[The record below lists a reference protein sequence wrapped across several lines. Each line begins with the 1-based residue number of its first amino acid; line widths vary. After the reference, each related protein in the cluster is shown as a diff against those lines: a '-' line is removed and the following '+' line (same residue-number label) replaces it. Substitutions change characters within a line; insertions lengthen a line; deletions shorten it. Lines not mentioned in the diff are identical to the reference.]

1 LSGVAAV
8 GDNVADI
15 YESLGLRF
23 PGGNCLN
30 VAVAA
35 RRGGVEAAYVGAI
48 GTDEAG
54 QAVLQALEDEGV
66 RTDRLRIIR
75 GMNAYS
81 VVELDRGDRH
91 FVDFDLGVSRFI
103 LDEGDLEY
111 LAQFDCIHSGSRSGT
126 EAHLED
132 LRDVA
137 RLSFDFSDRP
147 REYYEP
153 ILGKLWMACFSGT
166 HLDPV
171 GVDDLTRRALR
182 AGPEIVLVTA
192 GAQGASISTATGET
206 VRVGA
211 SPGTPLDTLGAGDAV
226 IGTVLA
232 GLLRAD
238 DLETVMSSAMS
249 VATKVCAQYGAFG
262 HGRAVARLGERRVR
276 PGQEARHVGPT
287 GRRPDRRRHF

>member
-1 LSGVAAV
+1 MS
-8 GDNVADI
+8 
-15 YESLGLRF
+15 
-23 PGGNCLN
+23 
-30 VAVAA
+30 
-35 RRGGVEAAYVGAI
+35 
-48 GTDEAG
+48 T
-54 QAVLQALEDEGV
+54 
-66 RTDRLRIIR
+66 
-75 GMNAYS
+75 
-81 VVELDRGDRH
+81 
-91 FVDFDLGVSRFI
+91 
-103 LDEGDLEY
+103 
-111 LAQFDCIHSGSRSGT
+111 
-126 EAHLED
+126 
-132 LRDVA
+132 

-249 VATKVCAQYGAFG
+249 VATKVC
-262 HGRAVARLGERRVR
+262 RAVRRFRARTSCC
-276 PGQEARHVGPT
+276 PT
-287 GRRPDRRRHF
+287 GRAPCQTGTGGPSCRPRPGDDLIEGGISDHDPDISTISSPRRSQVNGTTKSQPGTLSRVTGCVVRKLTRTPSSLSSAIDSSPGWLPRDQL